1 MTDEPEDAV
10 EPCSTSPQQAEDA
23 VEHGSTSPRRS
34 GEDAVDL
41 RSDTVTR
48 PSETMREAAAAAEVG
63 DDVYGEDPTVN
74 DLEARA
80 ADLLGTADALYFP
93 SGTMANQTAVRVHT
107 DRGQEVV
114 CDRWSHVYNYE
125 VTGLAEHASVQPRP
139 VDAERGIPTPEQ
151 VREAYVEPGSHHAA
165 GTGLLVLEN
174 THNHR
179 GGLAIAPGAVD
190 AAAEAA
196 HDLGVPVHLD
206 GARLWNAAVAH
217 DVDPARYTREVDT
230 VFVALSKGLGAPV
243 GSILGG
249 DESFVAEA
257 RSVRKLMGGGMR
269 QAGIVAA
276 PAIESLDNVDRLA
289 DDHDNAATLAA
300 GLAELDG
307 VDVTTPETN
316 IVIADVAGLGLD
328 ADGARSRLREAGLLA
343 TDMGETRVR
352 MVTHWDVDAAD
363 VERAVERAHSAL
375 T

>member
-1 MTDEPEDAV
+1 MSDAPDDV
-10 EPCSTSPQQAEDA
+10 
-23 VEHGSTSPRRS
+23 
-34 GEDAVDL
+34 VDL

-48 PSETMREAAAAAEVG
+48 PSDAMREAAAAAEVG

-74 DLEARA
+74 ELEARA
-80 ADLLGTADALYFP
+80 ADLLGTEDALYFP

-125 VTGLAEHASVQPRP
+125 VTGLAEHASVQPRV
-139 VDAERGIPTPEQ
+139 VDAERGTPTPRE
-151 VREAYVEPGSHHAA
+151 VRDAYVEPGSHHSP

-179 GGLAIAPGAVD
+179 GGLAIDPAAIDD
-190 AAAEAA
+190 AAATA
-196 HDLGVPVHLD
+196 HELDLTVHLD

-217 DVDPARYTREVDT
+217 GVDPARFTREVDT

-243 GSILGG
+243 GSVLAGG
-249 DESFVAEA
+249 ENVVAAA
-257 RSVRKLMGGGMR
+257 RDVRKLLGGGMR

-276 PAIESLDNVDRLA
+276 PAIEALGNVDRLA
-289 DDHDNAATLAA
+289 GDHEHARTLAD
-300 GLAELDG
+300 GLAEVDG
-307 VDVTTPETN
+307 VDVTPPETN

-328 ADGARSRLREAGLLA
+328 ADEARARLRREGVLA

-352 MVTHWDVDAAD
+352 MVTHWDLDGDDVAAAVDRVQAAL
-363 VERAVERAHSAL
+363 S
-375 T
+375 

>member
-1 MTDEPEDAV
+1 MTDEP
-10 EPCSTSPQQAEDA
+10 
-23 VEHGSTSPRRS
+23 
-34 GEDAVDL
+34 EDAVDL

-217 DVDPARYTREVDT
+217 DVDPARFTREVDS
-230 VFVALSKGLGAPV
+230 VFVALSKGLGAPSHSSRKPGAS
-243 GSILGG
+243 GS
-249 DESFVAEA
+249 SW
-257 RSVRKLMGGGMR
+257 
-269 QAGIVAA
+269 
-276 PAIESLDNVDRLA
+276 
-289 DDHDNAATLAA
+289 AA
-300 GLAELDG
+300 GCARPASSRRRPSSRWTTSTG
-307 VDVTTPETN
+307 SPTTTTTPR
-316 IVIADVAGLGLD
+316 
-328 ADGARSRLREAGLLA
+328 RSRRGSRSWTASTSPRRRRTSSSPTSPAWG
-343 TDMGETRVR
+343 
-352 MVTHWDVDAAD
+352 
-363 VERAVERAHSAL
+363 
-375 T
+375 